1 MVCDPEYWCPKSFF
15 RQPIWRTLRASYLVE
30 ENGKPDPR
38 IDDEWVTIAQGLF
51 TKTKTGDRTPLAPE
65 VRDAFELWTANQKP
79 RWILEARLLTA
90 QTLSEVAEA
99 CSLPESVVATYGKL
113 FFDVRPR
120 LHHTDWVLAIVVR
133 STPWNV
139 FAGPQPAGMLRYF
152 AFVGGASVLDTFIAV
167 TLDCPLPDRVREGF
181 CKNPAM
187 EEKHHRLKA
196 KLAIAS
202 LSGTSTSQLA
212 SVVKL
217 TEQFHELE
225 TEAGLETRER
235 RPFLPGLG
243 EFLSGI
249 SRASRNGAPGDRAS
263 TPPEAATACTRRPGR
278 TVPEPHIGGRD
289 NA

>member
-1 MVCDPEYWCPKSFF
+1 MDCDPEYWCPNSFV
-15 RQPIWRTLRASYLVE
+15 RSPIWRILRASYLVE
-30 ENGKPDPR
+30 QHGEPDSR
-38 IDDEWVTIAQGLF
+38 IDDEWVEIAQGLF
-51 TKTKTGDRTPLAPE
+51 THTKSGARTPLAPE
-65 VRDAFELWTANQKP
+65 VQAAFELWTANQKP
-79 RWILEARLLTA
+79 RWILEARLLTS

-99 CSLPESVVATYGKL
+99 CSLPEPVVYAYHQL
-113 FFDVRPR
+113 FFDVHSR
-120 LHHTDWVLAIVVR
+120 LDHSDWVLAIVVR

-167 TLDCPLPDRVREGF
+167 TLDCPLPDRVRESF

-187 EEKHHRLKA
+187 EEKHHMLKA

-202 LSGTSTSQLA
+202 MSGTSTGQLA

-225 TEAGLETRER
+225 TEAGFETRER
-235 RPFLPGLG
+235 RPFLPGLSK
-243 EFLSGI
+243 FMSAI
-249 SRASRNGAPGDRAS
+249 SRAGRNGAPGDQPL